1 MKAKQNHLNTSA
13 ILHTMSPVLDEP
25 RPEHMVDAMV
35 KDTGAHLAT
44 IEAKRSSLET
54 SVAEGKPDEEI
65 LVSTQGL
72 VQSVKDYKA
81 AATHVKKVSSKPKA
95 KKAEAKE
102 PDQQPGA
109 WASEDAEPRG
119 RATVL
124 NNHFAFRF

>member
-54 SVAEGKPDEEI
+54 SLAEGKPDEEI

>member
-35 KDTGAHLAT
+35 KDTGVHLAT

-54 SVAEGKPDEEI
+54 SLAEGKPDEEI

-124 NNHFAFRF
+124 NNHFAFGF

>member
-1 MKAKQNHLNTSA
+1 
-13 ILHTMSPVLDEP
+13 
-25 RPEHMVDAMV
+25 
-35 KDTGAHLAT
+35 
-44 IEAKRSSLET
+44 
-54 SVAEGKPDEEI
+54 
-65 LVSTQGL
+65 
-72 VQSVKDYKA
+72 
-81 AATHVKKVSSKPKA
+81 VKKVSSKPKA

>member
-35 KDTGAHLAT
+35 KDTGVHLAT

-54 SVAEGKPDEEI
+54 SLAEGKPDEEI

-124 NNHFAFRF
+124 NNHFAFEF

>member
-25 RPEHMVDAMV
+25 RPEHMVDAIV
-35 KDTGAHLAT
+35 KDTGVHLAT

-54 SVAEGKPDEEI
+54 SLAEGKPDEEI

-124 NNHFAFRF
+124 NNHFAFGF

>member
-54 SVAEGKPDEEI
+54 SLAEGKPDEEI

-109 WASEDAEPRG
+109 
-119 RATVL
+119 
-124 NNHFAFRF
+124 

>member
-54 SVAEGKPDEEI
+54 SLAEGKPDEEI

-124 NNHFAFRF
+124 NIHFAFRF